1 MKIRK
6 KDVRLSD
13 SYYSKS
19 EIKELY
25 SRGLINIRDYSEIKI
40 IHSKGGNAY
49 LNGVLIDYYY
59 LDHTYSFG
67 NTFFYAKKNNSI
79 VVCNVYCR
87 TDGIID
93 SKCLRIY
100 GLNILDRHNKLK
112 CIL

>member
-13 SYYSKS
+13 FYYSKS

-67 NTFFYAKKNNSI
+67 NTYFYAKKNDSI
-79 VVCNVYCR
+79 VVCCVYCR

-100 GLNILDRHNKLK
+100 GLNVLDRHNKLK
-112 CIL
+112 YVL